1 MPTLLV
7 KNADVLVTMDT
18 QRRELKGAGLYAE
31 NGVIKQIGQTGEL
44 PAIANAIKN
53 ATGVRFLHPP
63 FTAAHI
69 YSQLNKRK

>member
-18 QRRELKGAGLYAE
+18 QRELKGARLYAE
-31 NGVIKQIGQTGEL
+31 NRVIRQIGQTGEL

-63 FTAAHI
+63 FAAAHI